1 MAHPFQTARADEF
14 LALLGERLPDK
25 TLNHSISVA
34 EFMRSFADAAGITDV
49 QATTAGLLHDLCKAM
64 QADELLAGARAYGL
78 ELTPL
83 QREKPTLLHGPLAAE
98 ECRANLGVED
108 EEVIEAIR
116 WHTTGRPGWGR
127 VGLALY
133 VADFSERLRTFPEAA
148 EACALLREKGFEAAV
163 RFVADRKLAHVRERF
178 TPDPMS
184 EAFAEW
190 LGQQETL

>member
-1 MAHPFQTARADEF
+1 MAHPFQIARADEF
-14 LALLGERLPDK
+14 LALLGVRLPDK

-34 EFMRSFADAAGITDV
+34 EFMRSFSDAAGITDV

-64 QADELLAGARAYGL
+64 QADELLSGARAYGL

-83 QREKPTLLHGPLAAE
+83 QREKPTLLHGAMAAE
-98 ECRANLGVED
+98 ECRGELGIDD

-116 WHTTGRPGWGR
+116 WHTTGRPEWGR

-133 VADFSERLRTFPEAA
+133 VADFAEPLRTFPEAA
-148 EACALLREKGFEAAV
+148 EARAVLEDEGFDAVV
-163 RFVADRKLAHVRERF
+163 RFVADRKLAYVRERF

-190 LGQQETL
+190 LGQQEAL

>member
-1 MAHPFQTARADEF
+1 MAHTFQTARANEY

-25 TLNHSISVA
+25 ILNHSVSVA
-34 EFMRSFADAAGITDV
+34 EFMRSFAGGAGIADA

-64 QADELLAGARAYGL
+64 QGEELLAGAQAYGL

-83 QREKPTLLHGPLAAE
+83 QREKPALLHGPVAAE
-98 ECRANLGVED
+98 ECRAILGIDD
-108 EEVIEAIR
+108 EEVLEAIR
-116 WHTTGRPGWGR
+116 WHTTGRPNWGR

-133 VADFSERLRTFPEAA
+133 VADFAEPLRTIPEAA
-148 EACALLREKGFEAAV
+148 EARALLREKGFDAVV
-163 RFVADRKLAHVRERF
+163 RFVADRKLGFVRERF

-190 LGQQETL
+190 LGRRETR